1 MNAQALILKQVLPS
15 AAATYWPASSSK
27 TAVQAA
33 SLPIGQI
40 TADSRKV
47 RPGDLFVAIS
57 GVHVDGHAFVADAV
71 ARGAIAIVAERPLA
85 DIQAPLFVV
94 PSSAAAFAEM
104 TMAAAV
110 GHACPI
116 VNVGITGTNGK
127 TTTAWMLRSMM
138 QAAGLRTGLVGTIER
153 SIGTESEQAQ
163 MTTPSADQLAQ
174 HMRQLMQQRAS
185 HNVLEISS
193 HALDQQ
199 RCAAIKLGAAGI
211 TNVTHDHFD
220 YHQTMDAYRAAK
232 ARIAQLLHADAPL
245 LLNIDDAGC
254 QFILDRM
261 VGSSSVITCGIH
273 HPEAELQASV
283 LHKTHR
289 SQRLRL
295 KLAQGDAEVR
305 LRLIGQHNVANSLMA
320 AGLAEQLGIRLKHIV
335 EGLESLQHVP
345 GRLERIDAGQPFQVL
360 VDYAHTADAL
370 SRCLT
375 TIRDFVPGRLICVFG
390 AGGDRDHSKRPLMG
404 EAAAAAD
411 FCIVTSDNPRSEDP
425 AAIIREVTAG
435 FPLGTQF
442 TTRLDR
448 RDALALACAMAEPG
462 DVVLIAGKGHETVQ
476 EIGNQRLPFDDR
488 EVMREFLKRYS
499 GNRNWNELQSTYSLS
514 KSA

>member
-1 MNAQALILKQVLPS
+1 MNAQDLLLKQVLPG
-15 AAATYWPASSSK
+15 AAATFWPASCSV
-27 TAVQAA
+27 TADQAA
-33 SLPIGQI
+33 RLPIGQI
-40 TADSRKV
+40 TSDSRQI
-47 RPGDLFVAIS
+47 RPGDVFVAIK
-57 GVHVDGHAFVADAV
+57 GTHVDGHDYVAEAV
-71 ARGAIAIVAERPLA
+71 ARGAVAIVAQRPFS
-85 DIQAPLFVV
+85 DIRIPTFVV
-94 PSSAAAFAEM
+94 TSSAVAFAEM

-110 GHACPI
+110 GHANSI
-116 VNVGITGTNGK
+116 VNAGITGTNGK

-138 QAAGLRTGLVGTIER
+138 QAAGLRTGLVGTIEM
-153 SIGTESEQAQ
+153 SDGTRSEQSP

-174 HMRQLMQQRAS
+174 HMRRLMQQQVS

-199 RCAAIKLGAAGI
+199 RCAAIRLSAAGI
-211 TNVTHDHFD
+211 TNITQDHFD

-232 ARIAQLLHADAPL
+232 AKIAQLLHADAPL

-261 VGSSSVITCGIH
+261 VGSSRVITCGIH

-289 SQRLRL
+289 SQRLRFR
-295 KLAQGDAEVR
+295 LAQGDAEVR

-320 AGLAEQLGIRLKHIV
+320 AGLAEQLGIRLKDIV

-370 SRCLT
+370 SRCLA

-390 AGGDRDHSKRPLMG
+390 AGGDRDISKRPLMG

-425 AAIIREVTAG
+425 AKIIRQVTSG
-435 FPLGTQF
+435 FPLGTQY
-442 TTRLDR
+442 TSRLDR
-448 RDALALACAMAEPG
+448 GDALALACAMAEPG

-476 EIGNQRLPFDDR
+476 EIGSHRLPFDDR
-488 EVMREFLKRYS
+488 LVLKELLKRYS
-499 GNRNWNELQSTYSLS
+499 GNRNWNELQPAYALN